1 MAEKKTTPVV
11 IDNVEYAFED
21 MTTEQQTLLNHVAD
35 LDRKIKS
42 SQFNLDQLNVG
53 RNAFMNALTSALSA
67 SKEAPIEAEI
77 VDEDEAA

>member
-35 LDRKIKS
+35 LDRKIRS

-53 RNAFMNALTSALSA
+53 RNAFMSALASSLSA
-67 SKEAPIEAEI
+67 SEEAPEE
-77 VDEDEAA
+77 EAA

>member
-11 IDNVEYAFED
+11 IDNVEYALED

-53 RNAFMNALTSALSA
+53 RNAFMNALTSVLSA
-67 SKEAPIEAEI
+67 SEEAPVEAEI
-77 VDEDEAA
+77 VDEEAA